1 MAVFHYL
8 VKNDEGSRNEGDI
21 RAESMDLALQKLTTN
36 GQIVI
41 TLKEVDTTFDFLGPF
56 LDEINLTFERIKNRV
71 PLANIVFFT
80 RQLATMFSAGLTLE
94 RAIQALAVE
103 EKHKKFKKI
112 LTEVG
117 SSIRKGLNLS
127 ESLARHP
134 GVFNNLFVAM
144 TKAGEVSG
152 NLNEILDQLASYLEN
167 LDDTR
172 RKVKGAMTY
181 PIFMVIFLGCMVLA
195 MLVWIIPKFSEVYAQ
210 LGASLPGATRKMM
223 DASAWVTENL
233 GFMLFNLILVSLTV
247 FLISKTQ
254 RGGFIIDSIKLKIP
268 VFGNLLDQS
277 ILNKF
282 CKTFGILIGAGVPV
296 LEAMGLLKKVVGNR
310 VYEKAVADASDYIR
324 DGDNISTALRRT
336 EIFPSILLQLTSTG
350 EETGEIDDLLDR
362 AADYY
367 HKQVN
372 ALVERMTTLIEPL
385 LILLVGA
392 VIALMV
398 VLTYLPVF
406 HLGSALQSGL

>member
-1 MAVFHYL
+1 MSVFQYL
-8 VKNDEGSRNEGDI
+8 IKDLEGKRQEGEI
-21 RAESMDLALQKLTTN
+21 RAESLDLAVQKLTTG
-36 GQIVI
+36 GQMVI
-41 TLKEVDTTFDFLGPF
+41 SLKEADDTLDVLGPF
-56 LDEINLTFERIKNRV
+56 LDEIQLSIEKIKNRI
-71 PLANIVFFT
+71 PLSNIVFFT

-94 RAIQALAVE
+94 RAIQSLSVE

-112 LTEVG
+112 LITVG
-117 SSIRKGLNLS
+117 DNIRKGMNLS
-127 ESLARHP
+127 ESLTRHP

-172 RKVKGAMTY
+172 RKVKSAMNY
-181 PIFMVIFLGCMVLA
+181 PVFMVIFLGVMLSA
-195 MLVWIIPKFSEVYAQ
+195 MFLWIIPKFSDVYAQ
-210 LGASLPGATRKMM
+210 LGANLPLATRKLMEF
-223 DASAWVTENL
+223 SAWFSENAGL
-233 GFMLFNLILVSLTV
+233 MIFVFLVFMFVLW
-247 FLISKTQ
+247 LISKTQ
-254 RGGFIIDSIKLKIP
+254 RGGFVLDAIKLKLP
-268 VFGNLLDQS
+268 VFGALINQT

-282 CKTFGILIGAGVPV
+282 CKTFGILLGAGVPV
-296 LEAMGLLKKVVGNR
+296 LESTSLLKKVVENK
-310 VYEKAVADASDYIR
+310 VYEKAIADASDYIR
-324 DGDNISTALRRT
+324 DGYNISTALRRT
-336 EIFPSILLQLTSTG
+336 EVFPSILLQLASTG
-350 EETGEIDDLLDR
+350 EDTGELDDLLDR

-367 HKQVN
+367 QKQVN

-385 LILLVGA
+385 LILVVVA

>member
-210 LGASLPGATRKMM
+210 LGASLPGATKKMM
-223 DASAWVTENL
+223 DASAWLTENL
-233 GFMLFNLILVSLTV
+233 GFMFFNFILVFFIL
-247 FLISKTQ
+247 FLIYDKPKPSKEALPFIVGSGLSNACASTCFLLAVNRGLLSITSLLSALYPAITVVLAHFLIKEKMTRTQ
-254 RGGFIIDSIKLKIP
+254 
-268 VFGNLLDQS
+268 VFGVVAAIFSMAS
-277 ILNKF
+277 I
-282 CKTFGILIGAGVPV
+282 T
-296 LEAMGLLKKVVGNR
+296 
-310 VYEKAVADASDYIR
+310 
-324 DGDNISTALRRT
+324 IS
-336 EIFPSILLQLTSTG
+336 
-350 EETGEIDDLLDR
+350 
-362 AADYY
+362 
-367 HKQVN
+367 
-372 ALVERMTTLIEPL
+372 
-385 LILLVGA
+385 
-392 VIALMV
+392 
-398 VLTYLPVF
+398 
-406 HLGSALQSGL
+406 

>member
-210 LGASLPGATRKMM
+210 LGASLPGATKKMM
-223 DASAWVTENL
+223 DASAWLTENL
-233 GFMLFNLILVSLTV
+233 GFMFFNFILVFLIV

-254 RGGFIIDSIKLKIP
+254 RGGFVIDSIKLKIP
-268 VFGNLLDQS
+268 VFGNLLNQS

-296 LEAMGLLKKVVGNR
+296 LEAMGLLKKVVGNS
-310 VYEKAVADASDYIR
+310 VYEKAVADAANYIR
-324 DGDNISTALRRT
+324 DGYNISTALRRT
-336 EIFPSILLQLTSTG
+336 EIFPSILLQLASTG

-372 ALVERMTTLIEPL
+372 ALVDRMTTLIEPL

>member
-1 MAVFHYL
+1 MSVFQYL
-8 VKNDEGSRNEGDI
+8 IKDLEGKRQEGEI
-21 RAESMDLALQKLTTN
+21 RAESLDLAVQKLTTG
-36 GQIVI
+36 GQMVI
-41 TLKEVDTTFDFLGPF
+41 SLKEADDTLDFLGPF
-56 LDEINLTFERIKNRV
+56 LDEIQLSIEKIKNRI
-71 PLANIVFFT
+71 PLSNIVFFT

-94 RAIQALAVE
+94 RAILSLSVE

-112 LTEVG
+112 LITVG
-117 SSIRKGLNLS
+117 DNIRKGMNLS
-127 ESLARHP
+127 ESLTRHP

-172 RKVKGAMTY
+172 RKVKSAMNY
-181 PIFMVIFLGCMVLA
+181 PVFMVIFLGVMLSA
-195 MLVWIIPKFSEVYAQ
+195 MFLWIIPKFSDVYAQ
-210 LGASLPGATRKMM
+210 LGANLPLATRKLMEF
-223 DASAWVTENL
+223 SAWFSENAGL
-233 GFMLFNLILVSLTV
+233 MIFVFLVFMFVLW
-247 FLISKTQ
+247 LISKTQ
-254 RGGFIIDSIKLKIP
+254 RGGFVLDAIKLKLP
-268 VFGNLLDQS
+268 VFGALINQT

-282 CKTFGILIGAGVPV
+282 CKTFGILLGAGVPV
-296 LEAMGLLKKVVGNR
+296 LESTSLLKKVVENK
-310 VYEKAVADASDYIR
+310 VYEKAIADASDYIR
-324 DGDNISTALRRT
+324 DGYNISTALRRT
-336 EIFPSILLQLTSTG
+336 EVFPSILLQLASTG
-350 EETGEIDDLLDR
+350 EDTGELDDLLDR

-367 HKQVN
+367 QKQVN

-385 LILLVGA
+385 LILVVGA